1 LGLEVDREYRKL
13 NEWYGKCDNFLPW
26 LDSSEKFLN
35 DESDPETTI
44 PLIKEKLKTIQV
56 PISFLFFFLYNSPV
70 QHKSTILS
78 AVNDLL
84 DAEFLI
90 NVPPPQVRH
99 FEVNAKSSK

>member
-1 LGLEVDREYRKL
+1 MVLKGYFFPFSLESLGLEVDREYRKL

-56 PISFLFFFLYNSPV
+56 PISVFKKCFCIRALYNIRQLYLVS
-70 QHKSTILS
+70 
-78 AVNDLL
+78 
-84 DAEFLI
+84 
-90 NVPPPQVRH
+90 
-99 FEVNAKSSK
+99 